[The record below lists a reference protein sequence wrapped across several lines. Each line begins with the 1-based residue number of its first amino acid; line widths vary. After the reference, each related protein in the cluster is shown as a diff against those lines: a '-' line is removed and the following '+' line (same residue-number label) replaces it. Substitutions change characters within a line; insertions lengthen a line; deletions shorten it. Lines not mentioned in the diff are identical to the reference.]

1 MKEASLSFSFFFS
14 FSLSL
19 PFCFSPFFS
28 APLCV
33 VVFLSQKRTIFSVC
47 WSSLGEETMARFFV
61 LQKLTS
67 VQHEGGISFFLFHFS
82 LFPFL
87 SLFVSLLFF
96 LLLCVLWCFL
106 LFLSVSLSLS
116 PFLSFSLSLFPL
128 SLFLSFFSFLSFLFP
143 FFPFFCFFSFL
154 SFLSFP
160 FLFFP
165 FLSFPFL
172 SFLFFLLSLFS
183 FFFFLFSFSFPLP
196 TLSPLFLFSLY
207 LFSYSPP
214 SFFFLRA
221 YILPL
226 LGLIHLMKICPVKRK
241 LPHSPLTLPVILKVY
256 EKERESGGGRERGGA
271 NTKIMW
277 CGTLSH
283 SLFSPQK
290 NSNVFIFAE
299 PSVEDLVAST
309 SSNFLFTSQD
319 FEASSNEPAPQPPLP
334 LSPRA
339 PPPCDEGKKKK
350 KKRNSVCG

>member
-33 VVFLSQKRTIFSVC
+33 VVFLT
-47 WSSLGEETMARFFV
+47 
-61 LQKLTS
+61 
-67 VQHEGGISFFLFHFS
+67 
-82 LFPFL
+82 L
-87 SLFVSLLFF
+87 SL
-96 LLLCVLWCFL
+96 CF
-106 LFLSVSLSLS
+106 
-116 PFLSFSLSLFPL
+116 SFSLSL
-128 SLFLSFFSFLSFLFP
+128 SLFLSFSLPPLPLSLFPLFPLFPLSFFFLFLLFFFP
-143 FFPFFCFFSFL
+143 FFP
-154 SFLSFP
+154 FLSFP

-165 FLSFPFL
+165 LLSFPFL

-290 NSNVFIFAE
+290 NSNVVIFAE